1 MKPAEIINE
10 LEKNAIVFK
19 NLFSNISTE
28 HSKWR
33 LSEKKWSLLEIVCH
47 LYDEEIKDFKPR
59 LEKILNE
66 DSDWNPIDP
75 QGWVISEKYSEK
87 KFLITV
93 ESFISERKKSVEW
106 LKNLEVI
113 DWNIKAVHLKFGEF
127 TAYQMLCN
135 WLAHDYLHMRQIVK
149 LKYHMLESGLSIEK
163 LGYAGEW

>member
-1 MKPAEIINE
+1 
-10 LEKNAIVFK
+10 
-19 NLFSNISTE
+19 
-28 HSKWR
+28 
-33 LSEKKWSLLEIVCH
+33 
-47 LYDEEIKDFKPR
+47 
-59 LEKILNE
+59 
-66 DSDWNPIDP
+66 
-75 QGWVISEKYSEK
+75 
-87 KFLITV
+87 
-93 ESFISERKKSVEW
+93 FISERKKSVEW